1 MADFVHLHVH
11 SEYSLLQA
19 ANRMDT
25 VIDQA
30 VKFGMPALALTDHG
44 NLFGAI
50 EFYEKARAKGI
61 RPIIGCEVYVAPGGR
76 SERDH
81 RGISE
86 ASFHLTLLAQNA
98 KGYQN
103 LLKLVSRAYFEG
115 FYYRPRVD
123 KELLREY
130 HEGLFCLSG
139 CLWGEI
145 GHYLQRGDEEKATQ
159 IAAEYRNIFGLENFY
174 LEIQKNDLILQ
185 GRVNE
190 GLFKIHQALKI
201 PLVATNDCHYL
212 HREDAAAH
220 RILLEIQSGG
230 GLKEREEIQFKS
242 DQFFFRSPDEMKEL
256 FQDHPEALSLTVEIA
271 NRCRLELSLGEYHLP
286 KFSPPSGMS
295 LDDYLERQGIS
306 GLMRCFEKRAS
317 FFSEE
322 KRAFYFERLRSEL
335 DIIKKT
341 AFSGYFL
348 VVADF
353 VNYARQ
359 NAIPVGPG
367 RGSAAGSLVAYC
379 LGITDIDPIQY
390 NLLFE
395 RFLNPERIS
404 MPDIDM
410 DFCMERRDEVLK
422 YVSEK
427 YGSDNVAQIITFGTM
442 QAKGVIR
449 DVGRVMGIPYGEVDK
464 IAKLVPNGLNVTLDD
479 ALHQEARLRE
489 LVRQNETVA
498 TLMKTAKSLEGLAR
512 HASIHAA
519 GVVLSD
525 RPLVELVPLY
535 RGADGEVMSQY
546 DMKGLE
552 RVGLIKFDFLGLKT
566 LTVLDKAIK
575 ITRRNRGVSI
585 DLQTLPLDDSKTYS
599 LLCSGQTTGIF
610 QLESSGM
617 RDLLTKLRPEQ
628 FEDLIALVALYRPG
642 PLGSGMVD
650 DFIQRRHGK
659 GQLRYELPQLESILK
674 ETYGVIVYQEQVMR
688 IASELANFTLGE
700 ADILRRAM
708 GKKKPAEMA
717 KQRKRFL
724 EGAHQNKIPP
734 KKAEKIFDLMAKFAE
749 YGFNKSHSA
758 AYAMISFQTAYLKT
772 HYPVEFMAALLT
784 IDSGDTEKIFKYISE
799 CRVLG
804 IQVLPP
810 DINESYRDFS
820 VVGGTIRFGLAA
832 VKNVGEAA
840 VNAILEARE
849 EKERFSSLENF
860 CERVDLRR
868 VNKRVLESLIKCGSF
883 DSLGEVPRWELM
895 GRLES
900 VMEFG
905 IRSQKDRV
913 QGEVLLFNGTSSWVA
928 SQSSQKVESWPEG
941 RLLSYEKE
949 ALGFYITGHPLHRFE
964 AELQRLKQ
972 TPIDQLTTLQDGVE
986 VRVAGM
992 PIQVKQIQ
1000 TKKGDPMAFL
1010 TVEDLTGAM
1019 EVVVFS
1025 DLYQRVRPILSGE
1038 DPLLVKGRLD
1048 LGMDRPKLVANDIS
1062 PLGSSSFTGR
1072 SVHIQWDGSRTTEQ
1086 DLEKLR
1092 TLLSSRPRGGPTF
1105 LHIRVSP
1112 QTEVVIKLSS
1122 SYFVDLD
1129 RELSDHLR
1137 SEYSARID
1145 SESMRMEEKS
1155 RELGAKNAP
1164 F

>member
-1 MADFVHLHVH
+1 MTEFVHLHVH
-11 SEYSLLQA
+11 SEYSLLLA
-19 ANRMDT
+19 ANRIDAL
-25 VIDQA
+25 VDQA
-30 VKFGMPALALTDHG
+30 VKYGMPALALTDHG

-50 EFYEKARAKGI
+50 EFYDKARSKGV
-61 RPIIGCEVYVAPGGR
+61 RPIIGCEVYVAPGNR
-76 SERDH
+76 TERDH
-81 RGISE
+81 RGLSE
-86 ASFHLTLLAQNA
+86 ASFHLTLLAENEI
-98 KGYQN
+98 GYRN
-103 LLKLVSRAYFEG
+103 LLKLVTLAYFEG

-123 KELLREY
+123 KELLRNY
-130 HEGLFCLSG
+130 HEGLLCLSG

-145 GHYLQRGDEEKATQ
+145 GHYLQRGDEEKALQ
-159 IAAEYRNIFGLENFY
+159 VALEYRNIFGAENFF
-174 LEIQKNDLILQ
+174 LEIQKNDLTLQ
-185 GRVNE
+185 ARVNE
-190 GLFKIHQALKI
+190 GLYKIRQALNI
-201 PLVATNDCHYL
+201 PFVATNDCHYL
-212 HREDAAAH
+212 HKEEAEAH
-220 RILLEIQSGG
+220 RRLLEIQSGG
-230 GLKEREEIQFKS
+230 GLREREEIQFKS

-256 FQDHPEALSLTVEIA
+256 FQDCPEALQITVEIA
-271 NRCRLELSLGEYHLP
+271 NRCRLELPLGEYHLP

-295 LDDYLERQGIS
+295 LDDYLEQQAVL
-306 GLMRCFEKRAS
+306 GLNQRLGKSPSLAPEKR
-317 FFSEE
+317 E
-322 KRAFYFERLRSEL
+322 FYLERLRSEI

-353 VNYARQ
+353 VNYAKQ

-367 RGSAAGSLVAYC
+367 RGSAAGSLVAYS
-379 LGITDIDPIQY
+379 LGITDIDPMQY

-410 DFCMERRDEVLK
+410 DFCMERRDEVLR
-422 YVSEK
+422 YVSQK
-427 YGSDNVAQIITFGTM
+427 YGSDKVAQIITFGTM

-449 DVGRVMGIPYGEVDK
+449 DVGRVMGLPYGEVDK
-464 IAKLVPNGLNVTLDD
+464 IAKMVPNGLNITLDD
-479 ALHQEARLRE
+479 ALNQEARLRE

-525 RPLVELVPLY
+525 RLLVELVPLY
-535 RGADGEVMSQY
+535 RGTDGEVMTQY

-575 ITRRNRGVSI
+575 IIRRNRTVSL
-585 DLQTLPLDDSKTYS
+585 DLQGLPLNDLKTYQ

-659 GQLRYELPQLESILK
+659 GQSKYELPQMESILK

-708 GKKKPAEMA
+708 GKKKPEEMA

-724 EGAHQNKIPP
+724 EGAHRNKILP

-758 AYAMISFQTAYLKT
+758 AYAMISFQTAYLKA

-784 IDSGDTEKIFKYISE
+784 IDSSDTDKVFKYISE
-799 CRVLG
+799 CRALG

-820 VVGGTIRFGLAA
+820 VVGETIRFGLAA
-832 VKNVGEAA
+832 VKNVGGAA
-840 VNAILEARE
+840 VDAILEARE
-849 EKERFSSLENF
+849 GKERFTSLKNL

-883 DSLGEVPRWELM
+883 DSLNEPRWELM
-895 GRLES
+895 AQLES
-900 VMEFG
+900 AMEFG
-905 IRSQKDRV
+905 VQSQKDRA
-913 QGEVLLFNGTSSWVA
+913 QGQALLFDATPSGMTAEA
-928 SQSSQKVESWPEG
+928 SQRLEPWPEG

-964 AELQRLKQ
+964 AELKKLKQ
-972 TPIDQLTTLQDGVE
+972 TPIDQLATLQDGSE

-1019 EVVVFS
+1019 EIVVFS
-1025 DLYQRVRPILSGE
+1025 DLYLRVRPILSGE

-1048 LGMDRPKLVANDIS
+1048 LGTERPKLVANDIS
-1062 PLGSSSFTGR
+1062 PLGQSSTAR
-1072 SVHIQWDGSRTTEQ
+1072 SVHIQWDVTRTTEQ
-1086 DLEKLR
+1086 DLERLKA
-1092 TLLSSRPRGGPTF
+1092 LLSSRSGGNPTF
-1105 LHIRVSP
+1105 LHIWIP
-1112 QTEVVIKLSS
+1112 PKTEVILRLPSNYS
-1122 SYFVDLD
+1122 ADSD
-1129 RELSDHLR
+1129 REFLDQLR
-1137 SEYSARID
+1137 SEYSARLD
-1145 SESMRMEEKS
+1145 FGSTKTEERP
-1155 RELGAKNAP
+1155 REFDTKNAP